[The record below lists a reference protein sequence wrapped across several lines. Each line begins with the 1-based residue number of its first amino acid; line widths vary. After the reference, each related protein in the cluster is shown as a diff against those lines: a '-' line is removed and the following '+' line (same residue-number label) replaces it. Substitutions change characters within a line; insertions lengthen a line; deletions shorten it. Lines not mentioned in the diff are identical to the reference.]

1 MRSYL
6 RSMLLPLI
14 MVYVTLSAG
23 CAKDPVAIDLVEY
36 VNQDI
41 LAISRLET
49 ASLDRYAS
57 VTGTNYQSDQVL
69 LAELQNFVVPNYGRF
84 LRLLRNVHP
93 AREELKP
100 LHRTYI
106 RGAEQLSSGFKTL
119 MLGVET
125 QDRHLVEEANRR
137 IGEGR
142 LLNEKWRQEL
152 LSLYQKH
159 GIKQK

>member
-1 MRSYL
+1 MGKRLPSI
-6 RSMLLPLI
+6 LLPLVI
-14 MVYVTLSAG
+14 VSLVLSVG

-41 LAISRLET
+41 LAISQLET
-49 ASLDRYAS
+49 TSLDRYAS

-137 IGEGR
+137 IEEGR

-152 LSLYQKH
+152 LSLYKKH
-159 GIKQK
+159 GIKHQ